1 MSESDSSEAAT
12 PAKKSRRSFT
22 IEKKLEAIAYAKS
35 VSINAA
41 GNKFKVGRNNIRD
54 WKNNEKKLKK
64 LW

>member
-35 VSINAA
+35 TSNRADA
-41 GNKFKVGRNNIRD
+41 TKYKVQPKNIRD
-54 WKNNEKKLKK
+54 WKSNEKELKK
-64 LW
+64 LR

>member
-1 MSESDSSEAAT
+1 MSESDSNEAAT
-12 PAKKSRRSFT
+12 PAKKSRRLFT
-22 IEKKLEAIAYAKS
+22 VEKKLEAIAYAKS

-54 WKNNEKKLKK
+54 WKNNEEKLKN